1 MLRCV
6 LLQVVDYVTQYS
18 GIKPGDLDATRSSKH
33 ITTLKAAYLKLLFL
47 LQRGVQFVGH
57 GLKKDFRVINIFV
70 CTSIVCILLVMCA
83 AFTSGS
89 RLPGSGHSGAVP
101 SPKAEIYL
109 TQVSCLVLSQ
119 SVHHAIHHLYAFSSS
134 TILLAELHVQDG
146 AHDSAEDAKTA
157 LQLYR
162 CYQRLQ
168 MEARLQDSL
177 GQLYETGRRLNWQ
190 IPNP

>member
-70 CTSIVCILLVMCA
+70 CTCIVCILLVMCA
-83 AFTSGS
+83 ACTSGS
-89 RLPGSGHSGAVP
+89 RSPGSGHSGAVP

-109 TQVSCLVLSQ
+109 SQVSCLVLSQ
-119 SVHHAIHHLYAFSSS
+119 SVHHAIHHLGLF
-134 TILLAELHVQDG
+134 I
-146 AHDSAEDAKTA
+146 
-157 LQLYR
+157 
-162 CYQRLQ
+162 
-168 MEARLQDSL
+168 
-177 GQLYETGRRLNWQ
+177 
-190 IPNP
+190 I